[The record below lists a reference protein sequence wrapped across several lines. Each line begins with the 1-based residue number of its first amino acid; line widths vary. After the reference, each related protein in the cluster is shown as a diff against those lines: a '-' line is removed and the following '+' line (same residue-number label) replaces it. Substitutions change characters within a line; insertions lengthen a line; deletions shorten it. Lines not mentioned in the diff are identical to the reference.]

1 MQAGRSLTEVNDALK
16 HLMLQDLR
24 IQCRAR
30 GISPAGARGTLLE
43 RLAEHMM
50 NTEDLC
56 VLSPQWCCA
65 PTSCVPYQ
73 IHFQHSNF
81 VVTSRV
87 SHFEG

>member
-1 MQAGRSLTEVNDALK
+1 MNDALK

-50 NTEDLC
+50 STEDLC
-56 VLSPQWCCA
+56 VLSPQGCQA
-65 PTSCVPYQ
+65 PAFCVLHQ
-73 IHFQHSNF
+73 IHFQHQKFASSL
-81 VVTSRV
+81 V
-87 SHFEG
+87 